1 MLCGKTALPFQMRKG
16 DGLRE
21 GEVDVEVCRS
31 QLLVVFAARIIV
43 SDVLS
48 IGWLYLG
55 PTFRATTV
63 WSSPVQVVALRRI
76 LGG

>member
-1 MLCGKTALPFQMRKG
+1 MLRGKTALPFQMRKG

-31 QLLVVFAARIIV
+31 RLLVVLAAGIV
-43 SDVLS
+43 ISDVLS
-48 IGWLYLG
+48 IGWLYSG
-55 PTFRATTV
+55 PTFTATTV
-63 WSSPVQVVALRRI
+63 WSSPAQVAALRRI